1 MICTLYVDVIFT
13 KDLDDLD
20 AQKPRFA
27 SVLESAGYTRPS
39 SSLRT
44 MFAMLSDPLS
54 INRSFKSRK
63 ASHSSYPKSMSTS
76 RFESIKGSSWEK
88 LSPILENQRKFG
100 LLAFQSQ
107 GLSLRSLGS
116 LTLVQLPAKR
126 SDVPCTEL
134 GGSES
139 GNAETWDH
147 SSLALTRSYFFFI
160 FLGGPRILTVWSRFP
175 ESKGFRGFPQNL
187 TSERPD
193 GADVLGFC
201 PRHDKVYP
209 MRARTKACDFE
220 SHQTILPAATR
231 QDISSWEH
239 QTKTNS
245 KTLWLFDTGTLVCF
259 FYLNWVMRHSISTSR
274 H

>member
-1 MICTLYVDVIFT
+1 
-13 KDLDDLD
+13 
-20 AQKPRFA
+20 
-27 SVLESAGYTRPS
+27 
-39 SSLRT
+39 
-44 MFAMLSDPLS
+44 MLSDPLS

-139 GNAETWDH
+139 GNAETLDH
-147 SSLALTRSYFFFI
+147 SSLALTRTYFFQFFWGTKNTDGLVQI
-160 FLGGPRILTVWSRFP
+160 SGEQRFSEISIELDVRKAWWGRCFGVLP
-175 ESKGFRGFPQNL
+175 ERWQGIPNESSHKGLRFRVSPNYSTGSNKTGYQL
-187 TSERPD
+187 VRTSD
-193 GADVLGFC
+193 Q
-201 PRHDKVYP
+201 DKQQEF
-209 MRARTKACDFE
+209 M
-220 SHQTILPAATR
+220 
-231 QDISSWEH
+231 
-239 QTKTNS
+239 
-245 KTLWLFDTGTLVCF
+245 TLWYWYTCVF
-259 FYLNWVMRHSISTSR
+259 FLSELGHAS
-274 H
+274 